1 MAHVTSRSYYNL
13 QRRLDEAPQGAPA
26 SETLFRILEVLFT
39 KHEAELV
46 SLLPGSLFT
55 VGEAAKIWRMP
66 TDRARSAL
74 DALADKGILLDF
86 AAGDMHG
93 YVLAPTMAGFFEF
106 SLMRLDGRFDKKV
119 LSELYYQYINT
130 EEDFVKS
137 VLSTE
142 PHVGRTYVQ
151 EDAIQ
156 EKDRAVVLDYERATH
171 VIDTATCI
179 TVGTCYCRHKMQHVG
194 KACNAPQEVC
204 LTFNWCAESLARH
217 GIARTISQKEAH
229 KILDECIEIGL
240 VQLGD
245 NVKEGVNWICNCCS
259 CCCEGLLAYRRL
271 GYNVRL
277 STNFV
282 STHNRG
288 ACIGCDICVERC
300 PVNAITQC
308 AASNGLD
315 YVSVDSDRC
324 IGCGV
329 CVRFCPTGSMVL
341 ERRNEIAF
349 VPKDSFER
357 CVMTAIATGKLQNL
371 LFDNRTLFTHNL
383 LRRFLKVVLSLD
395 PAKRALAQRQ
405 IQSRLLKAA
414 TRTKQYALYRTLMDA
429 SKTPDDSHLE
439 LASGAGSE
447 SLWPVREPDSLL
459 PVPPRPHHPAAYRGS

>member
-13 QRRLDEAPQGAPA
+13 QKRLDEAPQGAPA
-26 SETLFRILEVLFT
+26 SETLFRILEILFT
-39 KHEAELV
+39 KDEAELV

-55 VGEAAKIWRMP
+55 VEEAAKIWRMP

-74 DALADKGILLDF
+74 DALADKGILGDF
-86 AAGDMHG
+86 VAGDMHG
-93 YVLAPTMAGFFEF
+93 YILAPTMAGFFEF

-142 PHVGRTYVQ
+142 PNIGRAYVH
-151 EDAIQ
+151 EDVIQ

-179 TVGTCYCRHKMQHVG
+179 TVGICYCRHKMQHVG
-194 KACNAPQEVC
+194 KGCNSPQEVC

-217 GIARTISQKEAH
+217 GIARTISKNEAH
-229 KILDECIEIGL
+229 KILGECIEIGL

-245 NVKEGVNWICNCCS
+245 NVQEGVNWICNCCS

-271 GYNVRL
+271 GYNMRL

-282 STHNRG
+282 STHNPG
-288 ACIGCDICVERC
+288 ACIGCDTCVERC
-300 PVNAITQC
+300 PVDAITKC
-308 AASNGLD
+308 AAGNGND

-329 CVRFCPTGSMVL
+329 CVRFCPTDSMVL
-341 ERRNEIAF
+341 ERRKEIAF

-357 CVMTAIATGKLQNL
+357 YVMAAITTGKLQNL
-371 LFDNRTLFTHNL
+371 LFDNRTLFTHDL
-383 LRRFLKVVLSLD
+383 LRRFLKVVFSLE
-395 PAKRALAQRQ
+395 PAKRALANRQ

-414 TRTKQYALYRTLMDA
+414 TRTKQYALWRKGLDA
-429 SKTPDDSHLE
+429 RKKPNYSHPE
-439 LASGAGSE
+439 LASRAGSE
-447 SLWPVREPDSLL
+447 SLGPVREPDRLML
-459 PVPPRPHHPAAYRGS
+459 VPPRPHHPGAHSGV